1 MGNVAGMLAAARKL
15 LGTTEHPPGSN
26 HNQVTEW
33 YGFNG
38 PWCDMAVS
46 YEAAHSDNLAA
57 VFGKNALT
65 TTHARAFQAH
75 NRWHYGLGGA
85 RAGDIVFFD
94 WSGKRAIAGID
105 HVGLIEA
112 VHSNGTI
119 TTLEGNTSNRF
130 LRRVRNASCV
140 VGYGRPAYGDSAPM
154 PPSDGQ
160 LRVGS
165 KGKAVE
171 ALQANLNKVM
181 GTKLAADG
189 TFGPATKQA
198 VEAFQRRFKLTVDG
212 VYGPQS
218 AAAMKA
224 ALAGHAAPPP
234 PKPHSG
240 DAAGSTMPR
249 GKVGEWIKQAMQILE
264 AHGVPASKMNARDIA
279 IIIDHESSGNP
290 NAENDWDSN
299 AKAGHPSIGLM
310 QTIQPTFNAHKLPGH
325 DNIRNPVDNIIAGV
339 RYAISRYGS
348 ISNVPGVKA
357 VHSGRKYI
365 GY

>member
-1 MGNVAGMLAAARKL
+1 MGNIAGMLAAARKL

-26 HNQVTEW
+26 HNLVTQW
-33 YGFNG
+33 YGFDG

-57 VFGKNALT
+57 ICGKFANTVA
-65 TTHARAFQAH
+65 HARAFQSRG
-75 NRWHYGLGGA
+75 RWHFGLGGA

-94 WSGKRAIAGID
+94 WYGTRSIANID

-119 TTLEGNTSNRF
+119 TTLEGNTSDRF

-171 ALQANLNKVM
+171 QLQANLNKVM
-181 GTKLAADG
+181 GTKLATDG
-189 TFGPATKQA
+189 IFGAATKNA
-198 VEAFQRRFKLTVDG
+198 LEAFQRRLKLAVDG
-212 VYGPQS
+212 VYGPHT

-224 ALAGHAAPPP
+224 ALAGHSAPTP
-234 PKPHSG
+234 PKH
-240 DAAGSTMPR
+240 R
-249 GKVGEWIKQAMQILE
+249 
-264 AHGVPASKMNARDIA
+264 
-279 IIIDHESSGNP
+279 
-290 NAENDWDSN
+290 
-299 AKAGHPSIGLM
+299 
-310 QTIQPTFNAHKLPGH
+310 
-325 DNIRNPVDNIIAGV
+325 
-339 RYAISRYGS
+339 
-348 ISNVPGVKA
+348 
-357 VHSGRKYI
+357 
-365 GY
+365 

>member
-26 HNQVTEW
+26 HNQITQW
-33 YGFNG
+33 YGVDAA
-38 PWCDMAVS
+38 WCDMSIS

-57 VFGKNALT
+57 VCGKFAYT
-65 TTHARAFQAH
+65 VAHARAFVARG
-75 NRWHYGLGGA
+75 RWHYGLGGA

-94 WSGKRAIAGID
+94 WSGTRSIANID

-112 VHSNGTI
+112 VHSNATI
-119 TTLEGNTSNRF
+119 TTLEGNTSDRF

-140 VGYGRPAYGDSAPM
+140 VGYGRPAYSDGAPL
-154 PPSDGQ
+154 PPTDGQ

-165 KGKAVE
+165 RGKAVE
-171 ALQANLNKVM
+171 QLQANLDKVM
-181 GTKLAADG
+181 GSKLATDG
-189 TFGPATKQA
+189 DFGPATRQA
-198 VEAFQRRFKLTVDG
+198 VEAFQRRFKLAVDG
-212 VYGPQS
+212 VYGPHT

-224 ALAGHAAPPP
+224 ALAGHAAPIP
-234 PKPHSG
+234 PKPHPHTPAS
-240 DAAGSTMPR
+240 APK
-249 GKVGEWIKQAMQILE
+249 GKVGEWIKQATQILQ
-264 AHGVPASKMNARDIA
+264 AHGVPASKMNPQDIA
-279 IIIDHESSGNP
+279 IIIDHESGGNP

-310 QTIQPTFNAHKLPGH
+310 QTIKPTFDAHKLPGH

-339 RYAISRYGS
+339 RYAIARYGS

-357 VHSGRKYI
+357 VHAGRKYV

>member
-26 HNQVTEW
+26 HNQITQW

-38 PWCDMAVS
+38 PWCDMSIS

-57 VFGKNALT
+57 VCGKFAST
-65 TTHARAFQAH
+65 VAHAHAFQARK
-75 NRWHYGLGGA
+75 RWHYGLGGA
-85 RAGDIVFFD
+85 RAGDVVFFD
-94 WSGKRAIAGID
+94 WNGTRAIANID

-119 TTLEGNTSNRF
+119 TTLEGNTSNSF

-140 VGYGRPAYGDSAPM
+140 VGYGRPAYSDSAPM
-154 PPSDGQ
+154 PSTDGQ

-171 ALQANLNKVM
+171 KLQADLNRVM
-181 GTKLAADG
+181 GTKLKVDG
-189 TFGPATKQA
+189 DFGSSTQHA
-198 VEAFQRRFKLTVDG
+198 VEDFQRRFKLAVDG

-224 ALAGHAAPPP
+224 SLAGHAAPAK
-234 PKPHSG
+234 PKPS
-240 DAAGSTMPR
+240 APSAGTPG
-249 GKVGEWIKQAMQILE
+249 GKVGAWIQQALKILE
-264 AHGVPASKMNARDIA
+264 AHGEPASKMNPQDIA
-279 IIIDHESSGNP
+279 IIIKHESGGNP

-310 QTIQPTFNAHKLPGH
+310 QTIKPTFDAHKLPGH

-357 VHSGRKYI
+357 VHAGKPYV